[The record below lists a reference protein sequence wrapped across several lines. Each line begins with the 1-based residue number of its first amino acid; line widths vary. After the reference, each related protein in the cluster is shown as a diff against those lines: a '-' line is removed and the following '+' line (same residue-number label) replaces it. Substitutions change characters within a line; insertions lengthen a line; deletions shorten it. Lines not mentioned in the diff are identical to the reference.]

1 MSRASWLRIGCTL
14 FAFIIPFSAYGN
26 AQDLNTAKTEP
37 PIWQE
42 GEREAVPNYPSYRK
56 PTPYREG
63 LTPKGNYYRYFR
75 DGSGHV
81 SPSSTSSIDEQ
92 WSVSCSQDA
101 ITDVKSCQITNFG
114 THIFISLTA
123 SLSISDICIL
133 NHDFPGRAGAIRVDS
148 NRAFQTDTEGCL
160 RSPALLAQLR
170 SGSKVT
176 TRRIQWP
183 DDYPRDASGDLGSLD
198 DAIALLSYVK
208 KNIKM

>member
-1 MSRASWLRIGCTL
+1 MPRASWLRMGCIL
-14 FAFIIPFSAYGN
+14 CAVVLPFTAHGQAEDLST
-26 AQDLNTAKTEP
+26 AQTAP

-56 PTPYREG
+56 PIPYREG
-63 LTPKGNYYRYFR
+63 RTPKGNYYRYFR

-81 SPSSTSSIDEQ
+81 APSDTSSMDEQ
-92 WSVSCSQDA
+92 WSVSCSKDA
-101 ITDVKSCQITNFG
+101 ITDVKSCEITNFG

-133 NHDFPGRAGAIRVDS
+133 NHDFPGRAGAIRVDT
-148 NRAFQTDTEGCL
+148 NRAFQTDTDGCL

-183 DDYPRDASGDLGSLD
+183 DDYPRDASGNLSGLD
-198 DAIALLSYVK
+198 DAIALLRYV
-208 KNIKM
+208 NTHIIK